1 MPYVV
6 HNLLIIAL
14 WLLCYN
20 NPMKHKRFGFTIV
33 ELIVVIVVIAILVSI
48 TSLAYRE
55 TQKNARNE
63 ARKTDVAVLM
73 GAIEEY
79 RADKGDYP
87 KNTST
92 CDAPG
97 TSTTQCWRDEIWTML
112 KDQGY
117 LREIPHP
124 DASAPTPAYNTAG
137 GGKANY
143 GISMAHQ
150 LSTVSTSHWNR
161 LIHHVTPERILNH
174 LVVSSPRPVAFNLAF
189 SYY

>member
-1 MPYVV
+1 MPYIV

-14 WLLCYN
+14 WLCYN

-87 KNTST
+87 KYTGT
-92 CDAPG
+92 CTAPG
-97 TSTTQCWRDEIWTML
+97 SLATQCWRDEIWTML
-112 KDQGY
+112 KEQGY

-124 DASAPTPAYNTAG
+124 DTPAPTPAYNVAS
-137 GGKANY
+137 GKSNY
-143 GISMAHQ
+143 GYLYA
-150 LSTVSTSHWNR
+150 STS
-161 LIHHVTPERILNH
+161 
-174 LVVSSPRPVAFNLAF
+174 
-189 SYY
+189 SYSIYVPMEPATGASCFTGKNPQTLGGFTSACSF

>member
-1 MPYVV
+1 MPSVV

-14 WLLCYN
+14 WLCYN

-87 KNTST
+87 KNTIT

-143 GISMAHQ
+143 GYIYGSPAQ
-150 LSTVSTSHWNR
+150 YSIYVSLEPANTSCYTGKNPQPLSGVFTSAC
-161 LIHHVTPERILNH
+161 
-174 LVVSSPRPVAFNLAF
+174 SF
-189 SYY
+189 